1 MKIKVNGKNEI
12 IEENI
17 NLEEYLKNKNIDK
30 NSVVVMLNENIIKKH
45 SFANTFIK
53 ENDSIEIL
61 RFVAGG

>member
-17 NLEEYLKNKNIDK
+17 NLEQYLKNKNINK
-30 NSVVVMLNENIIKKH
+30 NSVVVMLNENIIKKY
-45 SFANTFIK
+45 SFENTFIK

>member
-17 NLEEYLKNKNIDK
+17 NLEQYLKNKNINK

-45 SFANTFIK
+45 SFENTFIK